1 MARSRRMP
9 QGPRVQAHRST
20 GQPPD
25 TARSRRMPQ
34 GPRVQ
39 AHRSTGQPPDT
50 ARSRRTPQGPCLEGN
65 DYAAAG
71 LSAQGMR
78 WTQGKGYAAGKDPFP
93 VRETLSSACRPS
105 FMRSFLRVIIPRARD
120 APICLPPVRPRLP
133 ARNFC
138 PCAPDAP
145 ICLPPVRPARLPARN
160 FRPCAGR
167 SHLLA
172 VRPARAPPCTQFSPV
187 RRTLPS
193 ACRPFG
199 PCAFLHAIFARARRA
214 LSPACHPLGRA
225 SLHAIFA
232 RAPDAPSACRPSGR
246 ASLHAIFSRA
256 PDAPSACRPSG
267 PRAFLHAI
275 FARAPDA
282 PICLPSAR
290 PARLPARNFRPC
302 AGRISRPP
310 GSSRTETAAP
320 PRAGRSAGRKTRG
333 MAEGLEARL
342 KRLHTLLEN

>member
-1 MARSRRMP
+1 M
-9 QGPRVQAHRST
+9 
-20 GQPPD
+20 
-25 TARSRRMPQ
+25 ARSRRMPQ

-120 APICLPPVRPRLP
+120 APICLPSARHARLL
-133 ARNFC
+133 ARNFR

-145 ICLPPVRPARLPARN
+145 ICLPPVRPVRLPARNFCPCAPGAFACLPPARPRLPARNFCPCAGRSICLPPVQPARLPARN

-187 RRTLPS
+187 RRTLHLL
-193 ACRPFG
+193 AARPAAP
-199 PCAFLHAIFARARRA
+199 PCTQFSPVRRTHFAPARFEPHGNGGAPARRA
-214 LSPACHPLGRA
+214 QR
-225 SLHAIFA
+225 
-232 RAPDAPSACRPSGR
+232 REKDAWHG
-246 ASLHAIFSRA
+246 
-256 PDAPSACRPSG
+256 
-267 PRAFLHAI
+267 
-275 FARAPDA
+275 
-282 PICLPSAR
+282 
-290 PARLPARNFRPC
+290 
-302 AGRISRPP
+302 GRI
-310 GSSRTETAAP
+310 GSP
-320 PRAGRSAGRKTRG
+320 V
-333 MAEGLEARL
+333 EAVTHSSTKL
-342 KRLHTLLEN
+342 NKSSFPHLGV

>member
-1 MARSRRMP
+1 M
-9 QGPRVQAHRST
+9 
-20 GQPPD
+20 
-25 TARSRRMPQ
+25 ARSRRMPQ

-120 APICLPPVRPRLP
+120 APICLPSARHARLL
-133 ARNFC
+133 ARNFR

-172 VRPARAPPCTQFSPV
+172 VRPARAPPCVQFSPV
-187 RRTLPS
+187 RET
-193 ACRPFG
+193 
-199 PCAFLHAIFARARRA
+199 HFAPARFEPHGNGGAPARRARR
-214 LSPACHPLGRA
+214 REK
-225 SLHAIFA
+225 
-232 RAPDAPSACRPSGR
+232 DAWHG
-246 ASLHAIFSRA
+246 
-256 PDAPSACRPSG
+256 
-267 PRAFLHAI
+267 
-275 FARAPDA
+275 
-282 PICLPSAR
+282 
-290 PARLPARNFRPC
+290 
-302 AGRISRPP
+302 GRI
-310 GSSRTETAAP
+310 GSP
-320 PRAGRSAGRKTRG
+320 V
-333 MAEGLEARL
+333 EAVTHSSTKL
-342 KRLHTLLEN
+342 NKSSFPHLGV

>member
-1 MARSRRMP
+1 M
-9 QGPRVQAHRST
+9 
-20 GQPPD
+20 
-25 TARSRRMPQ
+25 ARSRRMPQ

-120 APICLPPVRPRLP
+120 APICLPSARHARLLARNFRPCAPDAPICLPPVRPVRLPARNFCPCAPGAFACLPPARPRLPARNFCPCAGRSICLPPVRPRLP

-138 PCAPDAP
+138 PCAGRS
-145 ICLPPVRPARLPARN
+145 ICLPPV
-160 FRPCAGR
+160 
-167 SHLLA
+167 
-172 VRPARAPPCTQFSPV
+172 
-187 RRTLPS
+187 
-193 ACRPFG
+193 
-199 PCAFLHAIFARARRA
+199 
-214 LSPACHPLGRA
+214 
-225 SLHAIFA
+225 
-232 RAPDAPSACRPSGR
+232 
-246 ASLHAIFSRA
+246 
-256 PDAPSACRPSG
+256 
-267 PRAFLHAI
+267 
-275 FARAPDA
+275 
-282 PICLPSAR
+282 R

-342 KRLHTLLEN
+342 KRLHTPLEN

>member
-1 MARSRRMP
+1 M
-9 QGPRVQAHRST
+9 
-20 GQPPD
+20 
-25 TARSRRMPQ
+25 ARSRRMPQ

-120 APICLPPVRPRLP
+120 APICLPS
-133 ARNFC
+133 ARH
-138 PCAPDAP
+138 
-145 ICLPPVRPARLPARN
+145 ARLLARN
-160 FRPCAGR
+160 FRPCAPDAP
-167 SHLLA
+167 SA
-172 VRPARAPPCTQFSPV
+172 CRPSSPRASLRAIFARA

-214 LSPACHPLGRA
+214 LSPACHPPGRA

-232 RAPDAPSACRPSGR
+232 RAPDAPSACRPPAPR
-246 ASLHAIFSRA
+246 AS
-256 PDAPSACRPSG
+256 
-267 PRAFLHAI
+267 LHAI

-282 PICLPSAR
+282 FRAR
-290 PARLPARNFRPC
+290 PVRAARKRRRPR
-302 AGRISRPP
+302 AQG
-310 GSSRTETAAP
+310 AAP
-320 PRAGRSAGRKTRG
+320 GERRVAWRKDWKPG
-333 MAEGLEARL
+333 
-342 KRLHTLLEN
+342 